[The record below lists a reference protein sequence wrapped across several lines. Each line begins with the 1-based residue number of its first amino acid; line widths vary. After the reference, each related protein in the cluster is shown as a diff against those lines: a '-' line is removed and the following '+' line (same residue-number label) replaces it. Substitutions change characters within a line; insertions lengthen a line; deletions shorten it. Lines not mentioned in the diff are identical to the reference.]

1 MSDVVKYNFTYDM
14 VFKSSLSNHPKSV
27 IRLIKEF
34 VPDLKDIDINEQVV
48 FLDKENITGLDIQGT
63 IFDVNVQIASNLVE
77 LEMQKKKRKYVMQ
90 NRMLK
95 YFVDIVNNSFEKGGT
110 YNHQACYSLWFL
122 GFELFKDDEAFH
134 SFELYDKDTNQRLV
148 DDAKIITVE
157 FVKFKE
163 KDYNDNR
170 WYKIFVTSDLS
181 LLKGDDPIMNELVD
195 EIKNLNNDKEF
206 VLRIDARE
214 RALREQNAMLE
225 AAEEKGLQQGIE
237 KGIEQGIEQGKISE
251 KIDIA
256 KNAKSIG
263 LSCEQII
270 KLTGLSKEEIESL

>member
-14 VFKSSLSNHPKSV
+14 VFKSALTKCPKGA
-27 IRLIKEF
+27 IKLIKEF
-34 VPDLKDIDINEQVV
+34 VPDLKDIDKNEEVV
-48 FLDKENITGLDIQGT
+48 FLDKENIIGLDIQGT
-63 IFDVNVQIASNLVE
+63 VFDINLQIATNLVE
-77 LEMQKKKRKYVMQ
+77 LEMQKQDMPYVMQ

-95 YFVDIVNNSFEKGGT
+95 YFVDITNNSFEKGGT
-110 YNHQACYSLWFL
+110 YKHQACYSLWFL
-122 GFELFKDDEAFH
+122 GFKLFDDDEAFH
-134 SFELYDKDTNQRLV
+134 SFELYDKDADVRLV
-148 DDAKIITVE
+148 EDAKIITVE

-163 KDYNDNR
+163 KDYNDNI

-181 LLKGDDPIMNELVD
+181 LLKGDDPIMNELVE

-225 AAEEKGLQQGIE
+225 AAEEKGIEQGIE
-237 KGIEQGIEQGKISE
+237 KGIEQGRYENKIEV
-251 KIDIA
+251 A